1 MAILK
6 ASNSFPEM
14 RVEISSSINLLMSCY
29 AHSTE
34 TEEVACILLGNIT
47 NEIATVSQV
56 VFSVRK
62 DKRKDR
68 VEISSEQLSMAM
80 TEAEALGLRVVGWM

>member
-1 MAILK
+1 
-6 ASNSFPEM
+6 M
-14 RVEISSSINLLMSCY
+14 RVEISASINLLITSY

-34 TEEVACILLGNIT
+34 QEEVACILLGSIQDVV
-47 NEIATVSQV
+47 ATVSQV

-68 VEISSEQLSMAM
+68 VEISSEDLSLAM
-80 TEAEALGLRVVGWM
+80 LEADRIGMRVIGWMYGLY